1 MTLWALPGPARFLQ
15 RIERTLRDGKSIV
28 ARFPGEA
35 PMGFRERALSPLH
48 DVLHYAAFRPE
59 PAELPVE
66 GLRRRFVPG
75 LSENW
80 GVSLRDL
87 CEHEEFSGR
96 LIWLDGLDALDEDD
110 WLAWKNFLSN
120 YAQASRGVRE
130 FERTLFVAALEG
142 VPPVVPPDEDVALTQ
157 CDWRGVVDE
166 MDLLFLAYERLGDR
180 AGGPVMRS
188 LLAATVARV
197 AAWDPDVAER
207 LVDEEDETILDPRC
221 MLQSF
226 ANEKG
231 WTSETTV
238 AWELGTASGNG
249 AAHAAIAS
257 LENPPREIQ
266 RRLWSAQAS
275 VLLPE
280 IDVWRRQFVSENGA
294 LLASHLQQECNS
306 TEPMD
311 LDVGDLTGLVQRPG
325 FDTDARRHVRRMNNW
340 RNDLAHLKPLP
351 CHAAR
356 LLAGGS

>member
-1 MTLWALPGPARFLQ
+1 MTLWVLPGPARFLQ
-15 RIERTLRDGKSIV
+15 RIERSLRDGKSIV
-28 ARFPGEA
+28 ARFPGDA

-48 DVLHYAAFRPE
+48 DVLHYASFRPE

-96 LIWLDGLDALDEDD
+96 LIWLDGLDALDEND
-110 WLAWKNFLSN
+110 WLAWKNFLSD

-130 FERTLFVAALEG
+130 FERTLFVATLEG
-142 VPPVVPPDEDVALTQ
+142 APPAHPPDEDVALTQ
-157 CDWRGVVDE
+157 CDWRGVVEE
-166 MDLLFLAYERLGDR
+166 MDLLLLAHERLGDR
-180 AGGPVMRS
+180 ADGPVMRS

-197 AAWDPDVAER
+197 AAWDPDMAER

-221 MLQSF
+221 MLQSV

-231 WTSETTV
+231 WTSETAV
-238 AWELGTASGNG
+238 AWELGTASGIG
-249 AAHAAIAS
+249 TVHAAIAS
-257 LENPPREIQ
+257 LEDPPREIR
-266 RRLWSAQAS
+266 RRLWSAQVS

-280 IDVWRRQFVSENGA
+280 IDLWRRQFVFENRA
-294 LLASHLQQECNS
+294 LLASHLDREGNRADLL
-306 TEPMD
+306 D
-311 LDVGDLTGLVQRPG
+311 LDVGDLTGMVLRPG
-325 FDTDARRHVRRMNNW
+325 FNHDIRQHVRRMNNW
-340 RNDLAHLKPLP
+340 RNDLAHLKPLS

>member
-15 RIERTLRDGKSIV
+15 RIERMLRDGKSIV
-28 ARFPGEA
+28 ARFPGDT

-48 DVLHYAAFRPE
+48 DMLHYAAFRPE

-87 CEHEEFSGR
+87 CEHEDFCGR
-96 LIWLDGLDALDEDD
+96 LIWLDGLDALDKND
-110 WLAWKNFLSN
+110 WLAWRNFLSD
-120 YAQASRGVRE
+120 YAQASRGLRE
-130 FERTLFVAALEG
+130 FERTLFVAVLEG
-142 VPPVVPPDEDVALTQ
+142 APPADPPDEDVALTQ

-166 MDLLFLAYERLGDR
+166 MDLLLLAHERLGDR
-180 AGGPVMRS
+180 ACGPVMRS

-197 AAWDPDVAER
+197 AAWDPDIAER
-207 LVDEEDETILDPRC
+207 LLDEADETILDPRC
-221 MLQSF
+221 MLQSV
-226 ANEKG
+226 ASEKG
-231 WTSETTV
+231 WTSETAV
-238 AWELGTASGNG
+238 AWEFGTASGDG
-249 AAHAAIAS
+249 TVHAAIAS

-280 IDVWRRQFVSENGA
+280 IDIWRRQFALENHA
-294 LLASHLQQECNS
+294 LLASHLCRAGEE
-306 TEPMD
+306 TDPLD
-311 LDVGDLTGLVQRPG
+311 LDIGDLTGMVLRPG
-325 FDTDARRHVRRMNNW
+325 FDREARQEVRRMNNL

-351 CHAAR
+351 FHAVR
-356 LLAGGS
+356 LLAGAS